1 MIALDDAET
10 LNNIEKI
17 VNQFMDQVYDQAL
30 SEETKRISGVYHM
43 GMITA
48 TLIRRNKDAD

>member
-10 LNNIEKI
+10 IDKIEKI
-17 VNQFMDQVYDQAL
+17 ANQFMDQVYDQGL
-30 SEETKRISGVYHM
+30 SEETKRVAAIYHM

-48 TLIRRNKDAD
+48 TLIRRNKNAD